1 MLITRGK
8 LKACFARFGR
18 KFRHNNSMR
27 AELIL
32 PAQCQRNVEGI
43 NITTKPFFFSIHFQI
58 LKLVKITF
66 LSRGECFYYLGKN
79 MQSIPQWWQ
88 VRATVSMLWPLVN
101 VYHDFFFHSRLT
113 YGDIYRN
120 SFKLV
125 VNGRNA
131 VTLKI
136 RQCLE

>member
-1 MLITRGK
+1 MLTRGK
-8 LKACFARFGR
+8 FKACLARFSR
-18 KFRHNNSMR
+18 KLQHNSNMR

-43 NITTKPFFFSIHFQI
+43 NITKHFFNTFPDI
-58 LKLVKITF
+58 LKLVLKLHFF
-66 LSRGECFYYLGKN
+66 L
-79 MQSIPQWWQ
+79 
-88 VRATVSMLWPLVN
+88 AVN
-101 VYHDFFFHSRLT
+101 VLINWREETHAVHTTMIASPCHSVNVVTFGQCVSWFFFHSRLT

>member
-1 MLITRGK
+1 MLTRGK
-8 LKACFARFGR
+8 FKACFARFRR
-18 KFRHNNSMR
+18 KLQHNSNMR

-43 NITTKPFFFSIHFQI
+43 NITKHYFNTFPDIETR
-58 LKLVKITF
+58 VKITF
-66 LSRGECFYYLGKN
+66 LSRGECFDQLKRGNTCSPYHNDCK
-79 MQSIPQWWQ
+79 SVPQCQCCDLW
-88 VRATVSMLWPLVN
+88 SMCIMI
-101 VYHDFFFHSRLT
+101 FFHSRLT